1 MSTESQAQCTLLI
14 QQGGLVVAL
23 STIVVLLGQ
32 LRVELELVQHIQKG
46 SSMKESQE
54 KLWEAAVST
63 ERSTGEVVHL
73 GKVEL

>member
-14 QQGGLVVAL
+14 QQGGLVATL

-32 LRVELELVQHIQKG
+32 LRVELELVQHIQ
-46 SSMKESQE
+46 ESIKDSQQ

>member
-14 QQGGLVVAL
+14 QQGGLKVAL

-32 LRVELELVQHIQKG
+32 LRVELELVQHIQ
-46 SSMKESQE
+46 ESIKDSQQ

>member
-1 MSTESQAQCTLLI
+1 VSTESQAQCTLLI
-14 QQGGLVVAL
+14 QQGGLEVAL

-32 LRVELELVQHIQKG
+32 LRVGLELVQHIQERIIKD
-46 SSMKESQE
+46 SQQ

>member
-1 MSTESQAQCTLLI
+1 VSTESQPQCTLLI
-14 QQGGLVVAL
+14 QQGGLKVAL

-32 LRVELELVQHIQKG
+32 LRFELELVQHIQ
-46 SSMKESQE
+46 ESIKDSQQ